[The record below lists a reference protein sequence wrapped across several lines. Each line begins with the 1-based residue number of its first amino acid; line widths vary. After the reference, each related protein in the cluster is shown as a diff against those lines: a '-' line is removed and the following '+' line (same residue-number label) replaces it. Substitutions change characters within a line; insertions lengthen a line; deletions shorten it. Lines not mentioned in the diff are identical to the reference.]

1 MIAQTKPP
9 HPRWLEGHAL
19 VGSTQSYHFATTKK
33 AGAAP
38 SAGNGKEVSAQRVN
52 REQSVVPKLDRN
64 TR

>member
-1 MIAQTKPP
+1 MIPETE
-9 HPRWLEGHAL
+9 PRHLRRLESRAL
-19 VGSTQSYHFATTKK
+19 VGSTRSYHFAATKK

-38 SAGNGKEVSAQRVN
+38 SAGNGKEVSVQRVN